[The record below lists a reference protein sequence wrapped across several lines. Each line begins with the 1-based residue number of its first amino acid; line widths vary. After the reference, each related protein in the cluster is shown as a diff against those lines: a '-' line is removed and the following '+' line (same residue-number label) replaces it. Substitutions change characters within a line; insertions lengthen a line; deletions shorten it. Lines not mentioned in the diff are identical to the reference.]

1 MAMRFRMIPDA
12 DVKAIRAARK
22 ALTRIAKKTRRL
34 CDAEKAALGDPDV
47 DWKPVA
53 LECWRMLDEV
63 DALGLTESSG
73 KKGHEKLRIRL
84 VPSGELGNG
93 FAL

>member
-1 MAMRFRMIPDA
+1 MKFKMISEE

-22 ALTRIAKKTRRL
+22 ALTRIAKKTKRL
-34 CDAEKAALGDPDV
+34 CDAEKAALGNPDT

-84 VPSGELGNG
+84 VPSGKASEEFPL
-93 FAL
+93 

>member
-1 MAMRFRMIPDA
+1 MKFKMISEE

-34 CDAEKAALGDPDV
+34 CDAEKAALGNPKK

-73 KKGHEKLRIRL
+73 EKGREKLRIRL
-84 VPSGELGNG
+84 VPSGEASKEFPL
-93 FAL
+93 